1 MHDDDE
7 DDDEHISDRIPFGLI
22 QVLTIALVGCAAIYI
37 GVENGTLIGAWS
49 VMGAIAVTWLIGK
62 GIDARRFGLRSVLPG
77 WRPFLKVSGAVLLV
91 VAGITAIITALVFIE
106 MRFDLPFL

>member
-62 GIDARRFGLRSVLPG
+62 GLDARRFGLRSVLPG
-77 WRPFLKVSGAVLLV
+77 WRPFLKVSGAVVLAACGLTV
-91 VAGITAIITALVFIE
+91 FAAALYFME
-106 MRFDLPFL
+106 TYFGLPFP